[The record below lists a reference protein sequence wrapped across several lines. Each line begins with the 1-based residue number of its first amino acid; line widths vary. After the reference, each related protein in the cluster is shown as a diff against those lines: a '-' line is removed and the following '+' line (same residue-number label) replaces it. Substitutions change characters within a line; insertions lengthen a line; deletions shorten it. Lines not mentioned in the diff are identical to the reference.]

1 LRFVPKANYCHSMPG
16 RLRILIV
23 EDEAPVRN
31 VLTRCLELAGFS
43 VSQATDGEMGLAM
56 ALRENPDLLILDVDL
71 PQLDGMTVC
80 VRLRERSFVTPI
92 LMLTGKSKVE
102 DRVAGLNAGADDY
115 LGKPFAADEF
125 LARVNA
131 LLRRHHRTGKAR
143 TILQIGNARIDL
155 EERTATRSAR
165 PLMLTKTEYA
175 LLAVLAANVGKPVSR
190 ETILSEV
197 WGYTRLPATRTVDT
211 HIWRLRKKIG
221 DEGESPRWIK
231 QVHGR
236 GYCLSLPGD
245 VSL

>member
-1 LRFVPKANYCHSMPG
+1 MPA
-16 RLRILIV
+16 RLRILVV
-23 EDEAPVRN
+23 EDEAPMRN

-43 VSQATDGEMGLAM
+43 VLQAADGELGLGM
-56 ALRENPDLLILDVDL
+56 ALSEKPDLLILDVDL
-71 PQLDGMTVC
+71 PRLDGMTVC

-125 LARVNA
+125 LARINA
-131 LLRRHHRTGKAR
+131 LLRRHHRAGKAPA
-143 TILQIGNARIDL
+143 ILQIGTTRIDL
-155 EERTATRSAR
+155 EGKTATRSAQ

-175 LLAVLAANVGKPVSR
+175 LLAVLAANAGKPVSR
-190 ETILSEV
+190 ETILGKV
-197 WGYTRLPATRTVDT
+197 WGYTRMPATRTVDT

-221 DEGESPRWIK
+221 DEGESPRRIK

-236 GYCLSLPGD
+236 GYCLSLPGN